1 MPDAGLQGTL
11 VVVVGPSGAGK
22 DSVIGY
28 ARERL
33 ADRNDILFVRR
44 IVTREAAAHA
54 EDHDSLS
61 EAAFD
66 EARKEGRFAV
76 SWQANGLSYALPYST
91 MEHVNRGGTAIAN
104 GSRGAIDDIRAAFT
118 NVIVVGLTARPEI
131 IAARLSARGRET
143 AEEIGRRVER
153 GLKLS
158 AYGQDITIDNSAELR
173 MAGDALISIIT
184 GRLSLASR
192 SFSAFP

>member
-1 MPDAGLQGTL
+1 
-11 VVVVGPSGAGK
+11 
-22 DSVIGY
+22 
-28 ARERL
+28 
-33 ADRNDILFVRR
+33 
-44 IVTREAAAHA
+44 
-54 EDHDSLS
+54 
-61 EAAFD
+61 
-66 EARKEGRFAV
+66 
-76 SWQANGLSYALPYST
+76 
-91 MEHVNRGGTAIAN
+91 MEHVSRGGTAIAN

-131 IAARLSARGRET
+131 IAARLLARGRET

-184 GRLSLASR
+184 GRLSLAS
-192 SFSAFP
+192 